1 MRCYIPEEPEFEL
14 QSGTEN
20 IYRVL
25 NPQQWEINGL
35 RCTLERCFRR
45 YGQYGVRVPYYRK
58 IITFQRNG
66 CSLSIRFFITNHF
79 LIRST

>member
-35 RCTLERCFRR
+35 RCTL
-45 YGQYGVRVPYYRK
+45 
-58 IITFQRNG
+58 
-66 CSLSIRFFITNHF
+66 
-79 LIRST
+79 